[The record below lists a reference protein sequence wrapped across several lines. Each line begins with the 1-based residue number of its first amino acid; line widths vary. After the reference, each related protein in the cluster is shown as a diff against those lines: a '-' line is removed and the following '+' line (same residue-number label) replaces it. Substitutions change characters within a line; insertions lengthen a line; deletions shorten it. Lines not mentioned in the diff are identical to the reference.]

1 MRTEI
6 LENEEV
12 WDLNESKLSAPVT
25 LMSFEIINMI
35 FAYLD
40 SISLATATMVCKQ
53 WLVLAT
59 EDNLWQSK
67 FSDVIRFCIL
77 I

>member
-1 MRTEI
+1 
-6 LENEEV
+6 
-12 WDLNESKLSAPVT
+12 
-25 LMSFEIINMI
+25 MI

-67 FSDVIRFCIL
+67 I
-77 I
+77 